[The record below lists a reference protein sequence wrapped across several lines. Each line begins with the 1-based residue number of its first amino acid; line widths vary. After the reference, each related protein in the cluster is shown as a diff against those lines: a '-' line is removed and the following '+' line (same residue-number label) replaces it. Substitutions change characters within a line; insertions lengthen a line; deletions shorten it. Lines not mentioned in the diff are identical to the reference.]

1 MNEKTKSSAQKFKY
15 TQPMKSNEVNTPVL
29 KVAIYCRVSTNKQ
42 TNENQLTKLLQYATD
57 KLYKFDLFE
66 EIESTR
72 KTRPIKQDL
81 LNRVRKGEYSTVI
94 VFKLDR
100 FARSMSELI
109 NDVEELVKRKVGFV
123 SISENLDFSTAAG
136 ELQFHILSAFSQFE
150 RSIIRDRTIEGIARA
165 KAKGKLLGRPK
176 GRKDSNPRPRSGYI
190 IREANKRKKLDE
202 GKGVFQSV
210 EAYIK

>member
-1 MNEKTKSSAQKFKY
+1 MENNEAVAQTK
-15 TQPMKSNEVNTPVL
+15 

-42 TNENQLTKLLQYATD
+42 TNENQLTKLLQFATD
-57 KLYKFDLFE
+57 KAYKFDLFE

-72 KTRPIKQDL
+72 KTRPIKQEL
-81 LNRVRKGEYSTVI
+81 LNRVRKGEYSSVI

-109 NDVEELVKRKVGFV
+109 NDVEELVKKKVGFI

-150 RSIIRDRTIEGIARA
+150 RSIIRDRTIEGIART
-165 KAKGKLLGRPK
+165 KAKGTILGRPK
-176 GRKDSNPRPRSGYI
+176 GKKDTKPRPKSGYYM
-190 IREANKRKKLDE
+190 REENKRKSKDE
-202 GKGVFQSV
+202 AKGVFQTI
-210 EAYIK
+210 EQYIG

>member
-1 MNEKTKSSAQKFKY
+1 MENNQIT
-15 TQPMKSNEVNTPVL
+15 TQIK

-42 TNENQLTKLLQYATD
+42 TNENQLTKLLQFATD
-57 KLYKFDLFE
+57 KAYKFDLFE

-72 KTRPIKQDL
+72 KTRPVKQDL
-81 LNRVRKGEYSTVI
+81 LNRVRKGEYSTII

-109 NDVEELVKRKVGFV
+109 NDVEELVKRKVGFI

-176 GRKDSNPRPRSGYI
+176 GTKDSKPRPKSGYYM
-190 IREANKRKKLDE
+190 REANKRKNIDE
-202 GKGVFQSV
+202 KKGVFQSV
-210 EAYIK
+210 ETYIK

>member
-1 MNEKTKSSAQKFKY
+1 MENNETIAQAK
-15 TQPMKSNEVNTPVL
+15 
-29 KVAIYCRVSTNKQ
+29 KVAIYCRVSSNKQ

-81 LNRVRKGEYSTVI
+81 LNRVRKGEYSAIV

-109 NDVEELVKRKVGFV
+109 NDVEELVKRKVGFI

-176 GRKDSNPRPRSGYI
+176 GRKDSNPRPTSGYV
-190 IREANKRKKLDE
+190 IREANKRKKLAE
-202 GKGVFQSV
+202 GNGVFQSV
-210 EAYIK
+210 ESYIKNTPPNK